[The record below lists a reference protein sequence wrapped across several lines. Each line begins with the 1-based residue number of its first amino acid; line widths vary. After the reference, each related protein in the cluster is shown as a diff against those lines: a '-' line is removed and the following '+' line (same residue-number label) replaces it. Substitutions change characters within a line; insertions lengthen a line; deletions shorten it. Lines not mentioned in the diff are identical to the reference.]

1 MGLFNAYNSV
11 MQINKLV
18 AQLEYQIDASNI
30 YIRTGNCTYTALIE
44 DEKRIEAI
52 LYEIADIMTK
62 STGARVAAYHFKGS
76 SMKIETI
83 IEFGLEAMK
92 IIESRMPEL

>member
-1 MGLFNAYNSV
+1 M
-11 MQINKLV
+11 LV
-18 AQLEYQIDASNI
+18 IFIFAQVIVHN
-30 YIRTGNCTYTALIE
+30 TALIE

-92 IIESRMPEL
+92 NNRK